1 MNDFEVNPIGYA
13 EEVRLA
19 RRLMNAI
26 CDYQNFEALHPSVLE
41 EVRKLRKLYERQIKE
56 GIQ

>member
-1 MNDFEVNPIGYA
+1 MNDFEVHPIGHF
-13 EEVRLA
+13 EEIRLA
-19 RRLMNAI
+19 RKLMNAI

-41 EVRKLRKLYERQIKE
+41 EVKKLKKLYERQIEE